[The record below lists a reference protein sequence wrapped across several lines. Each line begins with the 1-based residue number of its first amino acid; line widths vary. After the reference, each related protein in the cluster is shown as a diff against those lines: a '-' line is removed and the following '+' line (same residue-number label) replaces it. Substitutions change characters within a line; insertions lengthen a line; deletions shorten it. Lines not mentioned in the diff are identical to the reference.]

1 MTTPQKPSFYTG
13 FFEPPSTA
21 NEDTKPEY
29 RYNHIMETPRGH
41 QFEMDDTP
49 ERERI
54 RVSHRSGTF
63 IEMHPNGDEVHKV
76 YGDGYEIIVKDKNVI
91 IKGMCNIT
99 VEGDCNMHIM
109 GDKIETI
116 EGNYEQ
122 QIKGNMTQSV
132 GGLSSITSQ
141 GDMTIRGGASLI
153 GSLTL
158 SAGDHLALA
167 CDLSVD
173 GEITANK
180 ITSTTRVDAGTGMSA
195 GPLGF
200 VTTTGGIAVGI
211 PVAVPQQI
219 LCSTNI
225 IAVGGSVTA
234 GTAVNAPLG
243 SFSLMNAVIMRDQVN
258 EFIYNS
264 HIHIAPFGPTSPPL
278 LRMV

>member
-1 MTTPQKPSFYTG
+1 MEKKPSFYTG
-13 FFEPPSTA
+13 FFEPESAA
-21 NEDTKPEY
+21 NADTQPEY
-29 RYNHIMETPRGH
+29 RYNHVTETPRGH

-54 RVSHRSGTF
+54 RLSHRSGTF

-76 YGDGYEIIVKDKNVI
+76 YGDGYEIVVKDKNVI
-91 IKGMCNIT
+91 IKGTCNIT
-99 VEGDCNMHIM
+99 IEGDCNMHIL

-116 EGNYEQ
+116 EGNLEQ
-122 QIKGNMTQSV
+122 QIKGNMTQSI

-141 GDMTIRGGASLI
+141 GDMSIRAGASAI
-153 GSLTL
+153 GSLSL
-158 SAGDHLALA
+158 GAGDHLSLN

-173 GEITANK
+173 GEITATK

-200 VTTTGGIAVGI
+200 VTTTGGVAVGV

-225 IAVGGSVTA
+225 IAVGGTVSA
-234 GTAVNAPLG
+234 GTSVIAPLG
-243 SFSLMNAVIMRDQVN
+243 TFSLMNSVIMSDQVN
-258 EFIYNS
+258 SNMYNA

-278 LRMV
+278 TRFI